1 MRMPS
6 TLRYSGSFNVSK
18 PINEAGEF
26 LLDLERVA
34 PCIPNV
40 VSYSVEGGKAKV
52 VFRVELGDEVP
63 IAELR
68 RVTANTE
75 IQVMPLE
82 SSIRY
87 LIKGRAVGSNLG
99 ITLDLS
105 VRQAGDSSIIDWAAE
120 AELGRLFSM
129 MARFVDM
136 DSMIKRIAQ
145 DTINGIVK
153 CMDGKT

>member
-1 MRMPS
+1 MPS
-6 TLRYSGSFNVSK
+6 TLRYSGSFNVDK
-18 PINEAGEF
+18 PINEVKEF
-26 LLDLERVA
+26 LLSLERVA

-40 VSYSVEGGKAKV
+40 VSYSVEGEKAKV

-68 RVTANTE
+68 RVTASTE
-75 IQVMPLE
+75 IQVMQLE
-82 SSIRY
+82 SGVRY

-99 ITLDLS
+99 IMLDLS
-105 VRQAGDSSIIDWAAE
+105 IRQEGNASIIDWAAE
-120 AELGRLFSM
+120 TELGRLFSM

-145 DTINGIVK
+145 DTINGIIK
-153 CMDGKT
+153 CMGGK